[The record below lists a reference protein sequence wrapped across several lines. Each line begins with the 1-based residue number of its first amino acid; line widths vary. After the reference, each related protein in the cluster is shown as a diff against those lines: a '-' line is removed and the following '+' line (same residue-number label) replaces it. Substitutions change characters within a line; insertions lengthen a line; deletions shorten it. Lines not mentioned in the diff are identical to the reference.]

1 MVVEPFRAL
10 ISTLWFRSPL
20 LVYYVSW
27 CVYSFGTDMVIP
39 YVSLFANTVLGFS
52 VEEVGFM
59 FTLALTLSIPSYYVG
74 GILADRLGY
83 RLALILSLGLNAL
96 LLTLMAYSPNK
107 TMAITFWALASFI
120 FMAHEAAEVA
130 LLVRLAPP
138 EARSTAMSALETLI
152 SLTTI
157 PSPLVGGILW
167 PLVGPRNVYL
177 AMLLLATIA
186 LLLLSTITIEDRR
199 S

>member
-1 MVVEPFRAL
+1 VVAEPFRAL

-39 YVSLFANTVLGFS
+39 YVSPFANTVLGLS

-59 FTLALTLSIPSYYVG
+59 FTLALILTIPAYYVG

-83 RLALILSLGLNAL
+83 RLALMLSLGLNAL

-107 TMAITFWALASFI
+107 IMAIALWALANFA
-120 FMAHEAAEVA
+120 FMVHEAAKVA
-130 LLVRLAPP
+130 LIVKLAPP
-138 EARSTAMSALETLI
+138 EARSTAMSVLATLT

-167 PLVGPRNVYL
+167 SLIGPRIVYL
-177 AMLLLATIA
+177 VMLLLATIA